1 MLKKLIN
8 NLSLTKVN
16 IIFVSI
22 LLIVWLICPEILGY
36 RVFDNLISLLDL
48 VSIFLI
54 ALAIFQ
60 IVEIYNKRKGK

>member
-1 MLKKLIN
+1 M
-8 NLSLTKVN
+8 
-16 IIFVSI
+16 IFVSI